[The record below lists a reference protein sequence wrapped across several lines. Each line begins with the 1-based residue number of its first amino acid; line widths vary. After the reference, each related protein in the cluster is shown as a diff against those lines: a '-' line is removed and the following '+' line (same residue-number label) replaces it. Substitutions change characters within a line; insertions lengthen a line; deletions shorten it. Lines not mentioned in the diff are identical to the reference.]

1 MMRFCYNPVTL
12 VSRHSNNTSITTNT
26 FNFTSLFVALV
37 NTTYLATTSTT
48 SESNE
53 NETSIDAE
61 NELGNDANLVNCKT
75 IINMSSNN
83 STIET
88 ICTITNAT
96 VETCEKKNMYP
107 VEESN
112 AICTMNS
119 LFVETCEITDDNR
132 SLKNIICINIAKLMS
147 ANKNSYET
155 KMCDAKR
162 DNDACGKKI
171 KNIIIR
177 GIEGITKKMIAL
189 IPYNEEIANI
199 KTIIR
204 NTICY
209 SLKKSYGA
217 ILFCLFFQIIRRVFV
232 IDIKN
237 NHLQNNRNKSCNN
250 TICLIS

>member
-37 NTTYLATTSTT
+37 NTTHLATTSTT

-61 NELGNDANLVNCKT
+61 NELGNDANLVNCET

-88 ICTITNAT
+88 ICTTTNAT
-96 VETCEKKNMYP
+96 VETCEKKNMNP

-112 AICTMNS
+112 AICTMS
-119 LFVETCEITDDNR
+119 ILFVETCDITDNNR
-132 SLKNIICINIAKLMS
+132 SLKNIICVNVAELIS
-147 ANKNSYET
+147 VFKNFHGT
-155 KMCDAKR
+155 KMCNAKR
-162 DNDACGKKI
+162 DSDICCN

-177 GIEGITKKMIAL
+177 SIHGITKKIIAL
-189 IPYNEEIANI
+189 VPSNEEISYM

-204 NTICY
+204 NTNCY
-209 SLKKSYGA
+209 SLKKYYGE

-232 IDIKN
+232 INIKN
-237 NHLQNNRNKSCNN
+237 NHLQNNCNQ